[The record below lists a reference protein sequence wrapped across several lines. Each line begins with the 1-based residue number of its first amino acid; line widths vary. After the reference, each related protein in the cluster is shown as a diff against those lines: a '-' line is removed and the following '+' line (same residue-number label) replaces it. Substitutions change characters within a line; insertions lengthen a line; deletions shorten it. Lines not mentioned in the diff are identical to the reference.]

1 MLCLEN
7 SGVKAVPTAKI
18 LKRDEH
24 AFILEGQRI
33 LEAAR
38 HEAALIRQKA
48 ETDAEKKL
56 EAGYLKGQE
65 EGKAKIAEHIIE
77 CMGQSAVYFSKVEDV
92 MVDLV
97 MRAVR
102 QVIGEMNQR
111 DVVERLVR
119 RALES
124 TRNESQ
130 ITIRVSPGQADWI
143 KNRISAIMQT
153 FPKIQFL
160 DVQPDPRL
168 SENGCILETEIG
180 VVDATL
186 ETQLKAIEKALIRS
200 MK

>member
-1 MLCLEN
+1 MLCLEK
-7 SGVKAVPTAKI
+7 SGVAVAPDSKI

-24 AFILEGQRI
+24 AFIIDGQRI
-33 LEAAR
+33 LDAAR
-38 HEAALIRQKA
+38 HEATLIRQQAIADA
-48 ETDAEKKL
+48 ETKRQE
-56 EAGYLKGQE
+56 GFQQGQE
-65 EGKAKIAEHIIE
+65 EGKAQIAEHIVE
-77 CMGQSAVYFSKVEDV
+77 CMGQSAAYFSKVEDV

-102 QVIGEMNQR
+102 SVIGEMNQH
-111 DVVERLVR
+111 DLIEKIVR

-124 TRNESQ
+124 TRNENHV
-130 ITIRVSPGQADWI
+130 TVRVSPGQADWL
-143 KNRISAIMQT
+143 KSRLSAIMQT

-160 DVQPDPRL
+160 DVQADSRL
-168 SENGCILETEIG
+168 PENGCVLETEIG

>member
-7 SGVKAVPTAKI
+7 SGVKVVPAARI

-24 AFILEGQRI
+24 SFILEGQRI

-38 HEAALIRQKA
+38 HEAALIRQQA
-48 ETDAEKKL
+48 ETDAEKKCA
-56 EAGYLKGQE
+56 EGFLKGQE
-65 EGKAKIAEHIIE
+65 EGKAKIAEHIVE

-102 QVIGEMNQR
+102 QVIGEMDQR

-143 KNRISAIMQT
+143 KSRISAIMQT

-160 DVQPDPRL
+160 DVQPDQRL
-168 SENGCILETEIG
+168 TENGCILETEIG
-180 VVDATL
+180 IVDATL

>member
-7 SGVKAVPTAKI
+7 SGVSVAPTTKI

-38 HEAALIRQKA
+38 HEASMIRKQAEADA
-48 ETDAEKKL
+48 ETKRQE
-56 EAGYLKGQE
+56 GFQKGQE
-65 EGKAKIAEHIIE
+65 EGKAHIAEHIVQ
-77 CMGQSAVYFSKVEDV
+77 CMGQSAAYFSKVEDV

-102 QVIGEMNQR
+102 SVIGEMNQR
-111 DVVERLVR
+111 DAIERIVR

-124 TRNESQ
+124 TRNENHV
-130 ITIRVSPGQADWI
+130 TVRVAPGQAEWL
-143 KNRISAIMQT
+143 KGRIATMMQT

-160 DVQPDPRL
+160 DVQADSRL
-168 SENGCILETEIG
+168 PENGCVLETEIG